1 MTEYEKVILHKLM
14 KEKIIM
20 FYTRYVDDTLLIIK
34 KRHINYVLNQFNSFD
49 KNLKF
54 TIDTFKNSVPHF
66 LDTEICPNG
75 PGIYHKHTQTGK
87 YVQVTFYR
95 LWRWKTYW
103 IQALV
108 IRVQKICSTNYFN
121 DEIKLIKRY
130 PTWNGYPRNVVN
142 DIIKHTFCN
151 NDNNNKFNCNDIEV
165 AGRIYI
171 NIKYFGGTIDR
182 FIKQCMKKLY
192 KCFKK
197 DKRVKFA
204 LHYETTKL
212 SYFTNTKGQISLL
225 IQSPVVYKFVCPGC
239 RSSYIE
245 KRECTLWERT
255 EEHAYKNI
263 NQKEQSAIYEHLLI
277 YEHYNHIVDL
287 FNVDNNS
294 LTT

>member
-1 MTEYEKVILHKLM
+1 
-14 KEKIIM
+14 
-20 FYTRYVDDTLLIIK
+20 
-34 KRHINYVLNQFNSFD
+34 
-49 KNLKF
+49 
-54 TIDTFKNSVPHF
+54 
-66 LDTEICPNG
+66 
-75 PGIYHKHTQTGK
+75 
-87 YVQVTFYR
+87 
-95 LWRWKTYW
+95 
-103 IQALV
+103 
-108 IRVQKICSTNYFN
+108 
-121 DEIKLIKRY
+121 
-130 PTWNGYPRNVVN
+130 
-142 DIIKHTFCN
+142 
-151 NDNNNKFNCNDIEV
+151 
-165 AGRIYI
+165 
-171 NIKYFGGTIDR
+171 
-182 FIKQCMKKLY
+182 MKKLY

-212 SYFTNTKGQISLL
+212 SHFTNTKGQISLL

-294 LTT
+294 LTTWISLINAKSKITQLLLIKQITGTFYFSRKHIWIKHKDPP